1 MVGSAGVTVMADAG
15 ATCPARPSQRPQRP
29 EAKSFNTS
37 AYFLERDTQEAGGD
51 RPGPAHGH
59 RTGRVRDRIASVPA
73 GEDVEESGSRRQG
86 HHSAARVGLSAIRP
100 AVDPGRARGHRAA
113 ALAGLAVSITLVPRS

>member
-73 GEDVEESGSRRQG
+73 GEGRPAGRTRRQRHAG
-86 HHSAARVGLSAIRP
+86 AAVVGLGAIRP
-100 AVDPGRARGHRAA
+100 AADPRPAHAA
-113 ALAGLAVSITLVPRS
+113 GADASPDD